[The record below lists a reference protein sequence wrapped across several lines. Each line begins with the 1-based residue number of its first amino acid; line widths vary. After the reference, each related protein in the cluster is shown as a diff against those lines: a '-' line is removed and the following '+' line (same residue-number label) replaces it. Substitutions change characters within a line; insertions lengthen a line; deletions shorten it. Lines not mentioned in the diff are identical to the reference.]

1 MHKRDFDIAILFA
14 GFLAGHLT
22 EDQQAELEAW
32 IVEAE
37 ENRKLFERVCGE
49 GNFGDLHRMASRYDK
64 QKAWQKVGPIVRPEK
79 KIAGRRQWLAWTAIL
94 VLPVCIGYFLLQE
107 AEPQDDLVVLNHAVQ
122 VRPGGPKAILTLAD
136 GAVVDLEEV
145 KAFQMQEKDGTQIE
159 KDSVVLSYRN
169 NTRAASATEE
179 VYNKIETPRGGE
191 YSLVLSDG
199 TVVYLNA
206 MSELRFPVN
215 FVGEKREVELSGEAY
230 FEVQKD
236 ASRPFIVRTG
246 GLQIKVLGTEFNVC
260 AYREKKSI
268 KTTLVQ
274 GSVELSVQ
282 GEGQSVVL
290 RPNQQAK
297 FSKKSGNIKVKEVD
311 VSSYIAW
318 KNGMFDIRDWE
329 LEDIMEYLMRWYDI
343 NVFYQHESLKKMRF
357 GCYINRYSDIRPVL
371 ELLEKTGKI
380 HTELKGNTVVF
391 STR

>member
-1 MHKRDFDIAILFA
+1 MQKLDFDIAILFA
-14 GFLAGHLT
+14 GFLAGNLT
-22 EDQQAELEAW
+22 EEQQTELEAW

-37 ENRKLFERVCGE
+37 ENRKLFEQVCSE
-49 GNFGDLHRMASRYDK
+49 GNFGDLRRMAARYDK
-64 QKAWQKVGPIVRPEK
+64 PKAWQKVEQTVRPEK
-79 KIAGRRQWLAWTAIL
+79 KIAVRRQWLAWAAVL
-94 VLPVCIGYFLLQE
+94 VLPICIGYFLLQE
-107 AEPQDDLVVLNHAVQ
+107 AKPKDDLVVLNHAAE
-122 VRPGGPKAILTLAD
+122 VRPGGAKAILTLAD

-169 NTRAASATEE
+169 NTRTASAAEE
-179 VYNKIETPRGGE
+179 VYNKVETPRGGE

-215 FVGEKREVELSGEAY
+215 FVGKKREVELSGEAY
-230 FEVQKD
+230 FEVEKD
-236 ASRPFIVRTG
+236 ADRPFIVKTG
-246 GLQIKVLGTEFNVC
+246 DLEIKVLGTEFNVC
-260 AYREKKSI
+260 AYPEKKAV
-268 KTTLVQ
+268 KTTLVE
-274 GSVELSVQ
+274 GSVELRA
-282 GEGQSVVL
+282 EGLERPVVL
-290 RPNQQAK
+290 KPDQQAR
-297 FSKKSGNIKVKEVD
+297 FSKKSGKIDVKKVD

-318 KNGMFDIRDWE
+318 KNGMFDIRDWK
-329 LEDIMEYLMRWYDI
+329 LEDIMDYLMRWYDI

>member
-1 MHKRDFDIAILFA
+1 MQKLDFDIAILFA
-14 GFLAGHLT
+14 GFLAGNLT
-22 EDQQAELEAW
+22 EDQQAGLEAW
-32 IVEAE
+32 ILEAE
-37 ENRKLFERVCGE
+37 ENRKLFEQVCGE
-49 GNFGDLHRMASRYDK
+49 RNFGDLRRMAARYDK
-64 QKAWQKVGPIVRPEK
+64 SKAWQKVEQTVRPGK
-79 KIAGRRQWLAWTAIL
+79 KIAVRRQWLAWAAVL

-107 AEPQDDLVVLNHAVQ
+107 AKPQEDLVVLNYAAE

-136 GAVVDLEEV
+136 GVVVDLEEV

-159 KDSVVLSYRN
+159 KDPVVLSYRN
-169 NTRAASATEE
+169 NTRTTAAEE

-236 ASRPFIVRTG
+236 ASRPFVVRTG

-260 AYREKKSI
+260 AYRGKKSI

-274 GSVELSVQ
+274 GSVELSVL
-282 GEGQSVVL
+282 GEGQPVVL

-297 FSKKSGNIKVKEVD
+297 FSKKGGNIEVKEVD

-329 LEDIMEYLMRWYDI
+329 LEDIMDYLMRWYDI

-380 HTELKGNTVVF
+380 RTELKGNTVVF